1 VEERWLRRFRDD
13 VGCETKL
20 VCFPHAGAG
29 ASAYRT
35 WPLGLPPDIGVL
47 AVRYPGREDRFSD
60 PFPSRLEALADDIA
74 DALGEL
80 MRHRLVLFGHSMG
93 ASVAHEVAL
102 RFQERGCP
110 PAALCVSG
118 RRPPHALAGRQM
130 ISGTDEEIIAHV
142 VSFDASA
149 AVIFADPGLREI
161 VLPAIRADYRLTD
174 DYSGG
179 RRPLL
184 DCPVYGYT
192 GDNDP
197 EVTPEQMRGWA
208 DMTHGAFRLRVLPG
222 GHFYLR
228 AKAAA
233 LLADLC
239 DVALSGH
246 IDKVQPHRESLSAA
260 TRTNSPEARS
270 DRPVGRSAVS

>member
-1 VEERWLRRFRDD
+1 MEERWVRRFRDD
-13 VGCETKL
+13 AGCETKL
-20 VCFPHAGAG
+20 ICFPHAGAG
-29 ASAYRT
+29 ASAYRL
-35 WPLGLPPDIGVL
+35 WPLGLPSDVGVL
-47 AVRYPGREDRFSD
+47 AVRYPGREDRFGD
-60 PFPSRLEALADDIA
+60 PFPSALEVLADEIA

-80 MRHRLVLFGHSMG
+80 TRHRLVLFGHSMG
-93 ASVAHEVAL
+93 ASVAHEVSL

-149 AVIFADPGLREI
+149 VAVFSDPGLREV

-179 RRPLL
+179 HRARL
-184 DCPVYGYT
+184 DCPVYGYV
-192 GDNDP
+192 GDDDP
-197 EVTPEQMRGWA
+197 EASPEQMRGWA

-222 GHFYLR
+222 DHFYLR
-228 AKAAA
+228 PKAAA
-233 LLADLC
+233 LLADLNE
-239 DVALSGH
+239 VVISGH
-246 IDKVQPHRESLSAA
+246 IKKVNPHRRALA
-260 TRTNSPEARS
+260 
-270 DRPVGRSAVS
+270 

>member
-1 VEERWLRRFRDD
+1 MSSPVEERWVRRYRDD
-13 VGCETKL
+13 DRCETKL
-20 VCFPHAGAG
+20 VCFPSAGSG

-35 WPLGLPPDIGVL
+35 WSLGLPPDIGVL
-47 AVRYPGREDRFSD
+47 AVRYPGREDRFGD

-74 DALGEL
+74 DALGAL
-80 MRHRLVLFGHSMG
+80 TRHRLVLFGHSMG

-118 RRPPHALAGRQM
+118 RRPTHALAGRQM

-142 VSFDASA
+142 VGFDASRA
-149 AVIFADPGLREI
+149 AVFADADLREI
-161 VLPAIRADYRLTD
+161 VLPAVRADYHLVD

-179 RRPLL
+179 RRPPL

-192 GDNDP
+192 GDDDS

-208 DMTHGAFRLRVLPG
+208 ELTHGAFRLRVLPG

-228 AKAAA
+228 AEEAA
-233 LLADLC
+233 LLADLS
-239 DVALSGH
+239 DVLGDIKSRAKTAS
-246 IDKVQPHRESLSAA
+246 
-260 TRTNSPEARS
+260 
-270 DRPVGRSAVS
+270 